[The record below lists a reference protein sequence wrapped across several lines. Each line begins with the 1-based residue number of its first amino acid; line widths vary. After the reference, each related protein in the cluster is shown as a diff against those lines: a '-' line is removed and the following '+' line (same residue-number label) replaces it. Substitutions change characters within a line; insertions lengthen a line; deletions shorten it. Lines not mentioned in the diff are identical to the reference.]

1 MYFESKI
8 VPIDESGHFLV
19 ATHFARHQIG
29 GEITRES
36 DSAYFAYGHID
47 KIDDLVDITHL
58 CCIERSPSKEE
69 EAYFKDKYERGSFS
83 IGSSQATYQSNIKYQ
98 MELATKKSNFVP
110 RQFFVSNNGLLMVLI
125 SCTDEIR
132 SYSYAVQRTIDLF
145 NKKTVY
151 ECFAD
156 GFPDLHKI
164 IHMRSFSYDG
174 KSFLNIFQKND
185 VQLCVEQNVYNH
197 HIIQEYSNI
206 VSVADFFAIKDGW
219 VFLSDNILYKI
230 NSASTEPQIICKLP
244 KGLLEHDFVYE
255 QQVSLLAFSGAK
267 GLIVTLNLLT
277 NQIKRYYPHRGC
289 KRDDYAEVQI
299 SQDGKWLA
307 SKLHTDQAL
316 IVTQI
321 ESGQSWK
328 VVDIHHHVVIEA
340 EEGKFRSTSKI
351 DGAFAFVQGT
361 LLSYENKKV
370 NKIELIVPHDQ
381 NMIHVSEQGREGA
394 RKPMRL
400 NAYSSIDQILKE
412 ARLQNS
418 ADQIK
423 DYYYPACY
431 LKSKKIKK
439 KGWDMPDQVGAIAL
453 GASRLGGWPDLPENH
468 IWPTWQ
474 QRPMSFLGQINLA
487 EAHQAQP
494 DLRLPKN
501 GLLLFFIG
509 CSEEVVEHENSDLN
523 QKSYMMEIIFGSS
536 EQDKNGCK
544 VIYAKDTQNLIRQQY
559 LADITPQLFYPCGL
573 NFSKGGMPIPT
584 EWSVAYSDL
593 RLNQEE
599 WENFN
604 EVLDL
609 LDPQDEQERHQLS
622 GYPKLIQS
630 TAPEIYCT
638 LVSQG
643 QDPWN
648 QCNIEDP
655 LLLPEACE
663 LGLLIQFHSD
673 HHADFIWGD
682 GGHLYFYG
690 KRKDMELGCFD
701 DCWVYFEN

>member
-474 QRPMSFLGQINLA
+474 LGFKVEVQHPMN
-487 EAHQAQP
+487 
-494 DLRLPKN
+494 
-501 GLLLFFIG
+501 
-509 CSEEVVEHENSDLN
+509 
-523 QKSYMMEIIFGSS
+523 
-536 EQDKNGCK
+536 
-544 VIYAKDTQNLIRQQY
+544 
-559 LADITPQLFYPCGL
+559 
-573 NFSKGGMPIPT
+573 
-584 EWSVAYSDL
+584 
-593 RLNQEE
+593 
-599 WENFN
+599 
-604 EVLDL
+604 
-609 LDPQDEQERHQLS
+609 
-622 GYPKLIQS
+622 
-630 TAPEIYCT
+630 
-638 LVSQG
+638 
-643 QDPWN
+643 
-648 QCNIEDP
+648 
-655 LLLPEACE
+655 
-663 LGLLIQFHSD
+663 
-673 HHADFIWGD
+673 
-682 GGHLYFYG
+682 
-690 KRKDMELGCFD
+690 
-701 DCWVYFEN
+701 